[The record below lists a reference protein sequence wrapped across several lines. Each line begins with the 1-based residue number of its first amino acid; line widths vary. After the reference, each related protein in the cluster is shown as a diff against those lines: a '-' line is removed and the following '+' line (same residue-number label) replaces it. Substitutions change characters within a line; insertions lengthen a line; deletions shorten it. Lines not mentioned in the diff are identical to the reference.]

1 MAKKYAILIVSALLL
16 FVAVNT
22 SIDDSVSSLVLS
34 ANQKDG
40 FVNKVPGD
48 PFIVEIV
55 FQNTG
60 KTEGN
65 WSINIAFEGK
75 SWFQSGMP
83 QNLQL
88 EPGKK
93 ETLTWNGFVPTDA
106 TPGSVARLVVYYDH
120 SYKALDWWIQV
131 TPNAELTI
139 KFSSV
144 E

>member
-1 MAKKYAILIVSALLL
+1 LL
-16 FVAVNT
+16 FVVVNT
-22 SIDDSVSSLVLS
+22 SIDDSVNSLVLF
-34 ANQKDG
+34 ANQKNG
-40 FVNKVPGD
+40 FVNKAPGD

-60 KTEGN
+60 KAEGN

-106 TPGSVARLVVYYDH
+106 APGSVARLVVYYDD

-131 TPNAELTI
+131 TPNAELAI
-139 KFSSV
+139 ESSSV